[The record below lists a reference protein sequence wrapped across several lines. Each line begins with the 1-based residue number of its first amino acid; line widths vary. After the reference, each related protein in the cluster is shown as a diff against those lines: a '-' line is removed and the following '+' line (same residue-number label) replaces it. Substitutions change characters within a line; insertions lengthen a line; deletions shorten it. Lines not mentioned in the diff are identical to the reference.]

1 MKTWIKVLI
10 IGIVLFFVGAGMVG
24 NALRAQQYELGGI
37 GWWIFILGIILII
50 GAIVA
55 AAKRLFGKMLND

>member
-10 IGIVLFFVGAGMVG
+10 IGIALFFVGATMVG
-24 NALRAQQYELGGI
+24 NAFRTQQYEVGGI
-37 GWWIFILGIILII
+37 GWWILILGIILII

-55 AAKRLFGKMLND
+55 AAKRLFSKMLND

>member
-1 MKTWIKVLI
+1 
-10 IGIVLFFVGAGMVG
+10 MVG